1 MFRAALFIVVLAESI
16 WPQTASSSPDQG
28 LLEKI
33 RTHMADSL
41 RRQPNYTCL
50 ETIERSRRPV
60 GGELQ
65 MRDVLRLEV
74 ALIEGKEMF
83 GWPGS
88 KEFQDLRTPG
98 LVSFGTFGTG
108 NFAELARAV
117 FSGDGPEFRY
127 VGQSIRDGRMLQRWD
142 FHVSTEH
149 GRIRLKIYDQETVVG
164 FNGTFYADPLTLNV
178 TRLEMTAP
186 DVAGES
192 GDALAIAI
200 DYVPTRFGEQE
211 FSFPSG
217 SVLHLIALGRD
228 DENRVQFDSCRE
240 FAAKSDLRFDDE
252 VPDAPKAKPSVVR
265 EVELPAGTDLPLA
278 LLDDIDLTNAAAGDS
293 VRAELTADIKWQGT
307 AYVPKGAIARGRLTR
322 VEHYQ
327 ERVVIGLLFQDL
339 EWPGGRAPLRLT
351 FVRAR
356 GLPSVRS
363 ERNLVLSFGLV
374 NAEGAVMMQPTRKRL
389 NRGMLTFW
397 RTEP

>member
-1 MFRAALFIVVLAESI
+1 MVRAALFAVVLAGSI
-16 WPQTASSSPDQG
+16 WSQTASSSPDQG

-50 ETIERSRRPV
+50 ETIERSRRPL

-74 ALIEGKEMF
+74 ALIDGKEMF
-83 GWPGS
+83 AWPGS
-88 KEFQDLRTPG
+88 KEFRDPRTPG
-98 LVSFGTFGTG
+98 LVTFGTFGTG

-127 VGQSIRDGRMLQRWD
+127 VGESTRGGRELERWD
-142 FHVSTEH
+142 FRLSTEH
-149 GRIRLKIYDQETVVG
+149 GRIRLKLYDEENVVG

-178 TRLEMTAP
+178 IRLEMTAP
-186 DVAGES
+186 NVTGES
-192 GDALAIAI
+192 GDSLAIAI

-217 SVLHLIALGRD
+217 SDLHLIALGRD
-228 DENRVQFDSCRE
+228 DENRVQFASCRE
-240 FAAKSDLRFDDE
+240 FAAKSNLRFDDD
-252 VPDAPKAKPSVVR
+252 VPEEPTAQPSGVR
-265 EVELPAGTDLPLA
+265 EVELPAGADLALA
-278 LLDDIDLTNAAAGDS
+278 LLDEIDLTSAAAGDS
-293 VRAELTADIKWQGT
+293 VRGELTADIKRQGT
-307 AYVPKGAIARGRLTR
+307 IYVPKGAIAQGRLTR

-327 ERVVIGLLFQDL
+327 ERVVVGLTFQDL
-339 EWPGGRAPLRLT
+339 EWPGGRAPLQLT

-363 ERNLVLSFGLV
+363 ERNLVLSFGV
-374 NAEGAVMMQPTRKRL
+374 VPAEGAVMMQPTRKRL
-389 NRGMLTFW
+389 NRGALTFW